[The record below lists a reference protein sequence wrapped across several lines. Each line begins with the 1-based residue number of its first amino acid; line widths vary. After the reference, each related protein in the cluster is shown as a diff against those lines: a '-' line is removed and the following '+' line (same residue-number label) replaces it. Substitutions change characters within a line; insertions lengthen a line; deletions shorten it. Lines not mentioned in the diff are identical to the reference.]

1 MRRILV
7 WTEAEL
13 TGLGKAWGLSRI
25 ITEVDEQ
32 GLVTR
37 ELGFDADGNLIH
49 RYPGEPT
56 VTDDYGVF
64 DLATIAPSDRSDM
77 EPDEFDCLWGRT
89 AFHPFRP

>member
-37 ELGFDADGNLIH
+37 ELGFDAEGNLIH
-49 RYPGEPT
+49 RCPGEPT

-64 DLATIAPSDRSDM
+64 DLAKIAPSDHTDL
-77 EPDEFDCLWGRT
+77 EPEEFDRLWG
-89 AFHPFRP
+89 

>member
-32 GLVTR
+32 GLVRR
-37 ELGFDADGNLIH
+37 ELGFDADGNLVH
-49 RYPGEPT
+49 RCPGEPT

-64 DLATIAPSDRSDM
+64 DLAKIAPSDRSDL
-77 EPDEFDCLWGRT
+77 EPEEFDRLWG
-89 AFHPFRP
+89 

>member
-7 WTEAEL
+7 WTETDI
-13 TGLGKAWGLSRI
+13 TGLGEGWGLSRI

-37 ELGFDADGNLIH
+37 ELGYDAEGNLIH
-49 RYPGEPT
+49 RCPGEPT

-64 DLATIAPSDRSDM
+64 DLAKIAPGDRTDL
-77 EPDEFDCLWGRT
+77 EPDEFDRLWG
-89 AFHPFRP
+89 

>member
-7 WTEAEL
+7 WTETEL

-37 ELGFDADGNLIH
+37 ELGFDADGKTPAN
-49 RYPGEPT
+49 Y
-56 VTDDYGVF
+56 
-64 DLATIAPSDRSDM
+64 
-77 EPDEFDCLWGRT
+77 
-89 AFHPFRP
+89 

>member
-25 ITEVDEQ
+25 ITEVDEK

-37 ELGFDADGNLIH
+37 EPRFDADRNLIH
-49 RYPGEPT
+49 RCPGEPT
-56 VTDDYGVF
+56 VTDEYGVF
-64 DLATIAPSDRSDM
+64 DLAKIAPSDRTDL
-77 EPDEFDCLWGRT
+77 EPEEFDRLWS
-89 AFHPFRP
+89 